1 MAFTYKQKFNK
12 KYGFESDQP
21 HSLADISKITGYT
34 KSGLETIF
42 DKGVGAYKTNPTS
55 VRKGIRSP
63 EQWSYGRLYSAVMG
77 GPAARVDA
85 KHLIRK

>member
-1 MAFTYKQKFNK
+1 MSTYKQRFNK

-21 HSLADISKITGYT
+21 HSISDIAKITGYK

-42 DKGVGAYKTNPTS
+42 DKGVGAFKTNPQS

-63 EQWSYGRLYSAVMG
+63 EQWSYGRIYSAVMG
-77 GPAARVDA
+77 GKAAAID
-85 KHLIRK
+85 KSHLIRK